1 MPHLNVGHTKL
12 VQLGKKGNTM
22 FDDMKPESM
31 FATPESKN
39 ALQDYLLAFSGSER
53 TIALTSAMMMYN
65 YIVTNYEVTP
75 K

>member
-1 MPHLNVGHTKL
+1 
-12 VQLGKKGNTM
+12 M

-31 FATPESKN
+31 FATPESKK

-65 YIVTNYEVTP
+65 YIVTNYNVTP